1 MNILLNY
8 VCWRSAAHKFE
19 KPIGGDQFFVGL
31 SVFFGKYL
39 HFIRSEL
46 VWGSWDHDWSFQTWA
61 SPQHQRVTT
70 GQHFRFSDCLPPFV
84 SVKGTDMFPFIISLG
99 NRKCACHGKVWRVP
113 SHHRDSILFFS
124 KGAFD
129 AVTCWDFLWLPFLSA
144 KSEWP
149 QTSAMN
155 ESSPDPPNL
164 KKGKESGSLKD
175 WTWSPASKL
184 SHSNDSQ
191 SFQGLKLDQTWRVT
205 RKPIWIERIPQYK

>member
-1 MNILLNY
+1 MSRS
-8 VCWRSAAHKFE
+8 WRSAAHKFE
-19 KPIGGDQFFVGL
+19 KTIGGDQFFL
-31 SVFFGKYL
+31 AFPFFRKVSAL
-39 HFIRSEL
+39 HMEPG
-46 VWGSWDHDWSFQTWA
+46 GSWDHPGASMGIPTW
-61 SPQHQRVTT
+61 T
-70 GQHFRFSDCLPPFV
+70 GQNGSTFQVFNCLPPFV

-129 AVTCWDFLWLPFLSA
+129 AVTCWDFFWSPFLSA

-149 QTSAMN
+149 QRSAMN
-155 ESSPDPPNL
+155 ESPPDPPNL
-164 KKGKESGSLKD
+164 KKGKQSGSLKD
-175 WTWSPASKL
+175 WSPASKL